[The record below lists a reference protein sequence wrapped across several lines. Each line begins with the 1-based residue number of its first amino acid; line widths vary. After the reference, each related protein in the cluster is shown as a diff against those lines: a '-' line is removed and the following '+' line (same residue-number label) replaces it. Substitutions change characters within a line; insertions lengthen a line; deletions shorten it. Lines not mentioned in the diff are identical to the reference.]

1 MTEGINRAEKGL
13 EKILKADANR
23 YFNSHKKDEGG
34 KLPMDELLA
43 TLKEDKDTRRVTCV
57 VEKFLPLM
65 VDYETRM
72 YSLEE
77 IYKKV
82 KELKEKYLIPSR
94 EITPKNPIREFTK
107 SVIRNLKQYKIN
119 VEMGGIKDI
128 IKEDIDG
135 YLYYRH

>member
-1 MTEGINRAEKGL
+1 MTEGIDGTEKGL

-23 YFNSHKKDEGG
+23 YFDSHKNDEGG

-43 TLKEDKDTRRVTCV
+43 ALKEDKDTRRVTCV

-82 KELKEKYLIPSR
+82 KELREKYLITSR
-94 EITPKNPIREFTK
+94 EITLKNPIK
-107 SVIRNLKQYKIN
+107 LLKVMK
-119 VEMGGIKDI
+119 
-128 IKEDIDG
+128 
-135 YLYYRH
+135 